1 MGCIVPH
8 CETHSARAGESKV
21 AMTGAIAT
29 FKDLGYTIGP
39 LMAGLLMVFLSIQST
54 LFVTGTAFVLLVP
67 VGLLLHD

>member
-1 MGCIVPH
+1 
-8 CETHSARAGESKV
+8 
-21 AMTGAIAT
+21 MTGAIAT